1 MNLLIN
7 VCVRIFEG
15 LESWLFDSGEL
26 TVKEHL
32 PVRQLRIGDTGSPLD
47 GKKARY
53 TLGPLV
59 CEGDSE
65 YCTSDCVAIYYC
77 F

>member
-1 MNLLIN
+1 MFLLKLS
-7 VCVRIFEG
+7 FAG

-53 TLGPLV
+53 TLGPLI
-59 CEGDSE
+59 CEGDSK
-65 YCTSDCVAIYYC
+65 YLVVLRIRDLSVMHNG
-77 F
+77 